1 MTKTY
6 ISTEKLILAHTMAK
20 KKKTKIIFLGLAML
34 LNSKLYDIINGP
46 LL

>member
-20 KKKTKIIFLGLAML
+20 KKNKNYILRACNASQF
-34 LNSKLYDIINGP
+34 
-46 LL
+46 